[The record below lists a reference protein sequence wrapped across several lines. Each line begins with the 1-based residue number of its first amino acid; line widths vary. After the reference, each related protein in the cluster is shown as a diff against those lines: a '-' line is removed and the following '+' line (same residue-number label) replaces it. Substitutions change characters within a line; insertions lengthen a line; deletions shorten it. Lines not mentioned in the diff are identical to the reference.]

1 MSLETVIAA
10 VLFIIAI
17 ALIILCGI
25 LAYLYFSLR
34 QEIARKIQ
42 EARVLWRE
50 KELEILRKEQR
61 EIALKESLAQ
71 LESWRQQEIES
82 VRKQQL
88 EFARNEVQVQFEQW
102 KITHTKDIRQDAI
115 QKSQSVIAGKVTE
128 HFVPYLPEF
137 TYNPKDARFL
147 GTPIDLIV
155 FDGLDQG
162 QIKSIVFA
170 EVKTGSS
177 TMNARERQVR
187 DAVRAGKVEWVE
199 IRPQLDFDTAVI
211 GENDEKPVSDMIG
224 DEPKVESPEPAS
236 DKKDTAKRLDS
247 ILKK

>member
-1 MSLETVIAA
+1 MSLENVITV
-10 VLFIIAI
+10 VL
-17 ALIILCGI
+17 LIISIVSIFLCGI
-25 LAYLYFSLR
+25 LAYLYFSQR
-34 QEIARKIQ
+34 GQIALKIQ
-42 EARVLWRE
+42 EALALWRE

-82 VRKQQL
+82 VKKQQL
-88 EFARNEVQVQFEQW
+88 EFARNEAQVQFEQW
-102 KITHTKDIRQDAI
+102 KITYTKDIRQDAI

-137 TYNPKDARFL
+137 AYNPKDARFL
-147 GTPIDLIV
+147 GTPIDFIV
-155 FDGLDQG
+155 FDGLDEG

-177 TMNARERQVR
+177 TMNTRERQVR
-187 DAVRAGKVEWVE
+187 DAVQAGKVEWIE
-199 IRPQLDFDTAVI
+199 IRPQLNFDTAVI
-211 GENDEKPVSDMIG
+211 DETYEIPVSDAISN
-224 DEPKVESPEPAS
+224 EAKVESQPVN

-247 ILKK
+247 ILKQ